1 MHPHLF
7 SYRCYIQEIMS
18 CLILLSEES
27 WRQRLSY
34 LFDVFKCSGND
45 EMMYDEVVLA
55 GQVVAMSLYRLWGSS
70 SWDQAEWSHLT
81 EGIADGAYAKVCD
94 ALMSSVPLHLKSL
107 FCDAV
112 GERPGGRNNQ
122 GRVRQLGD
130 GPFQG
135 VSVSFLRRV
144 LGEPVQEPFRLII
157 YLFIL
162 CKHCYD
168 ICIEDLYFVQSKEIS
183 SLKQDNIGI

>member
-107 FCDAV
+107 FFAMQLEKDLEAGITKEEFV
-112 GERPGGRNNQ
+112 SWAMGRFKES
-122 GRVRQLGD
+122 R
-130 GPFQG
+130 
-135 VSVSFLRRV
+135 SVSSVESLVNLFKS
-144 LGEPVQEPFRLII
+144 PF
-157 YLFIL
+157 
-162 CKHCYD
+162 D
-168 ICIEDLYFVQSKEIS
+168 
-183 SLKQDNIGI
+183 